1 MLDGYG
7 CNDDC
12 SFYDGDNDNYHFY
25 EPNLGGVYSSGRNS
39 SGRTKSH
46 SFVKNSDYYHGWEHF
61 AQIIE
66 RDNCYSFRI
75 GDVWMN
81 IPKKIVRE
89 VRDDRM
95 LVHKNIFCAIE
106 TATLEKYFRIT

>member
-12 SFYDGDNDNYHFY
+12 NFYDGDDDNYHFY
-25 EPNLGGVYSSGRNS
+25 EPNLGGVYSSGSEKPN
-39 SGRTKSH
+39 SH
-46 SFVKNSDYYHGWEHF
+46 SFVKNSNHYHQWKYF
-61 AQIIE
+61 AQLIE
-66 RDNCYSFRI
+66 RDNCYSIRMDDI
-75 GDVWMN
+75 WLN

-95 LVHKNIFCAIE
+95 LVHQRIFCTIE
-106 TATLEKYFRIT
+106 TAALEKYFGIT

>member
-12 SFYDGDNDNYHFY
+12 NFYDGDDDNYHFY
-25 EPNLGGVYSSGRNS
+25 EPNLGGVYSSGR
-39 SGRTKSH
+39 TKSH
-46 SFVKNSDYYHGWEHF
+46 SFVKNPDYYHGWEHF

-66 RDNCYSFRI
+66 RDNCYSIRL

-81 IPKKIVRE
+81 IPKKIVRG
-89 VRDDRM
+89 VRDNRM
-95 LVHKNIFCAIE
+95 LAHKNIFCAIK
-106 TATLEKYFRIT
+106 TAAIEKYCRIT

>member
-25 EPNLGGVYSSGRNS
+25 EPNLGGVYSSGR
-39 SGRTKSH
+39 TKSH
-46 SFVKNSDYYHGWEHF
+46 SFAKNADYYHGWKYF

-66 RDNCYSFRI
+66 RDNCYSIRI

-95 LVHKNIFCAIE
+95 FVHQGIFCAIE
-106 TATLEKYFRIT
+106 TAALDKYFGIT

>member
-12 SFYDGDNDNYHFY
+12 NFYDGDDDNYHFY
-25 EPNLGGVYSSGRNS
+25 EPGVYSP
-39 SGRTKSH
+39 GRTKSH

-66 RDNCYSFRI
+66 RDNCYSIRL

-81 IPKKIVRE
+81 IPKKIVRG
-89 VRDDRM
+89 VRDNRM

-106 TATLEKYFRIT
+106 TAALEKYFRIT